1 MPIPLNIPRDV
12 VVDLYTRQLLSSY
25 QIAKKLGCNQTT
37 IMGRLRKYGIKTRT
51 IQEGKALT
59 KPRYPR
65 KNFDGTKNDKAY
77 LIGFRLGD
85 LHVRKTHP
93 NSPTVQVQ
101 TNSTRHEQIDL
112 MKDLFAAY
120 GHVRANGPDKRGATK
135 VRCFL
140 NTTFAFLLP
149 KSDGVED
156 WILKSKAY
164 SLSFLAGYIDAE
176 GFCGLNIRGQPF
188 FGIKSQ
194 DKKILSTIQANIL
207 PRLNINTKLHFVR
220 AEGSV
225 MNGIRS
231 NKDVYGIFVYNRQD
245 LGRIFDALL
254 PLLKH
259 SKRKLDALRVFNL
272 IKQWRDIRNGSK

>member
-1 MPIPLNIPRDV
+1 MPKVIHFLKKTLE
-12 VVDLYTRQLLSSY
+12 DLYIRQRLSSY

-37 IMGRLRKYGIKTRT
+37 IMNRLKKYRIKTRT

-65 KNFDGTKNDKAY
+65 KDFDGTKSDMAY

-85 LHVRKTHP
+85 LHIRKTHP
-93 NSPTVQVQ
+93 NSPTIQAHTNTTRQEQVV
-101 TNSTRHEQIDL
+101 L
-112 MKDLFAAY
+112 MQNLFGAY
-120 GHVRANGPDKRGATK
+120 GHVRTNGPDKRGATK

-140 NTTFAFLLP
+140 NNSFTFLVP
-149 KSDGVED
+149 KSED
-156 WILKSKAY
+156 VFPWIVSSRKY

-194 DKKILSTIQANIL
+194 DKSILSTIQASIL
-207 PRLNINTKLHFVR
+207 PRLAVHTKLHFVR
-220 AEGSV
+220 PKGSV
-225 MNGIRS
+225 MNNIRC
-231 NKDVYGIFVYNRQD
+231 NKDVYGIFVYNRKD
-245 LGRIFDALL
+245 LKRILAVLV

-259 SKRKLDALRVFNL
+259 SKRKNDALKVFNK
-272 IKQWRDIRNGSK
+272 IHNVRT